1 MSKDPTVQQLRC
13 FRVLADELH
22 YGRAA
27 RKLHITQPP
36 LTRHIQNLEAAVG
49 VALFERQGRR
59 IELTPAG
66 EAFLA
71 DVEIVL
77 GRLDRAMALARQVAS
92 GDAGEFVIGYVEPL
106 GIDFLPR
113 ILGPFRDLHP
123 HHTLR
128 LLEMH
133 TLEQAR
139 ALVDGR
145 IDCGLLRTPSNS
157 TTELTFETVWR
168 DELVIAMS
176 ERHRLTGAEEAGVRL
191 TALEH
196 EPFVVYDTS
205 LGVGILSSLLA
216 ACSDAGFSPTIAHS
230 ASSTPMLLA
239 LVAANE
245 GVALVSSEIA
255 KMPRPGI
262 AFRSVADRP
271 VISDVVMGWRRGN
284 DSPVIANLRSIIR
297 TFTS

>member
-13 FRVLADELH
+13 FRVLAAELH
-22 YGRAA
+22 FGRAA
-27 RKLHITQPP
+27 RALHITQPP

-59 IELTPAG
+59 IELTAAG
-66 EAFLA
+66 EAFLI
-71 DVEIVL
+71 DTEVML
-77 GRLDRAMALARQVAS
+77 RNLDRATARARQIAN

-123 HHTLR
+123 HHSLR

-133 TLEQAR
+133 TLEQAK
-139 ALVDGR
+139 ALVEGR

-176 ERHRLTGAEEAGVRL
+176 ERHPLGREQADVSLK
-191 TALEH
+191 ALEH

-205 LGVGILSSLLA
+205 LGVGILSALLA
-216 ACSDAGFSPTIAHS
+216 ACSNAGFSPTIAHS
-230 ASSTPMLLA
+230 ATSTPMLLA
-239 LVAANE
+239 LVAGHE

-255 KMPRPGI
+255 KMPRPGVV
-262 AFRSVADRP
+262 FRHVADRP
-271 VISDVVMGWRRGN
+271 VLSDVVMGWRR
-284 DSPVIANLRSIIR
+284 DVESVMIDDLRSIIR
-297 TFTS
+297 KLIS